1 MRPALGRWII
11 GFAIAAVATA
21 LFLAEAARAQ
31 EAVGT
36 WHGTLS
42 LPNGV
47 IRLGVRL
54 APAGESLS
62 GVIYSPEQ
70 SGMEASLADVRRE
83 GDHLSFAYQPI
94 GGKFEGEWD
103 PKASAWVGDW
113 VSAAGRLPLTLSRG
127 DIPKAAVVEGLDG
140 NWQGAL
146 AIGERKLRIVVR
158 VRTGAYGTVALLDSP
173 DQLAGGFV
181 LTELGRKGDDVSFA
195 QPQLRASFAGKLSA
209 DGQSIVGAL
218 TQGGTLPLTLTR
230 FTPTLSAR
238 PQTPQRPY
246 PYREAE
252 VAVDSV
258 SGVRLACTL
267 TTPEGKGADGK
278 GRFPAA
284 FLITGSGPQDRDE
297 TLVRHKPFLVLA
309 DHLTRRGIAVLRCD
323 DRGFGKSTGDFAAA
337 TSTDFNADAAAAVA
351 FLRSRA
357 EIDPARVGL
366 IGHSEGGLIGPMVAA
381 GDPKIAFVVML
392 AGPGVPSRD
401 LMTAQREAIGR
412 ATGATAEAM
421 ARGETL
427 SARIDEAIAQGR
439 DWETAKTD
447 VVKIIGAEAAALGV
461 PADTLLARSQLVL
474 TPWYRDFIRYDP
486 RPTLAK
492 LRMPVLALN
501 GSNDTQVV
509 AAQNLPAIRAAL
521 KENPDATVEELP
533 GLNHLFQTSKTGAP
547 TEYAII
553 EETFAPS
560 ALKVISDWITARV
573 GR

>member
-1 MRPALGRWII
+1 MRAAFSRWTL

-21 LFLAEAARAQ
+21 LLLAEAAWAQ
-31 EAVGT
+31 EAAGT

-54 APAGESLS
+54 APAGDGLA

-70 SGMEASLADVRRE
+70 SGAEAPLADVRR
-83 GDHLSFAYQPI
+83 DANRLSFAYQPV
-94 GGKFEGEWD
+94 GGRFEGAWD
-103 PKASAWVGDW
+103 PQVSAWVGDW

-127 DIPKAAVVEGLDG
+127 DIPKAPAVEGLDG

-158 VRTGAYGTVALLDSP
+158 VKTGTYGTVALLDSP
-173 DQLAGGFV
+173 DQLAAGIV
-181 LTELGRKGDDVSFA
+181 LSDFARKGDEVSFA
-195 QPQLRASFAGKLSA
+195 QPKLRISFAGKLSA
-209 DGQSIVGAL
+209 DGQSIVGAF

-238 PQTPQRPY
+238 PQTPQKPY

-252 VAVDSV
+252 VAIDSV
-258 SGVRLACTL
+258 PGVRLACTL
-267 TTPEGKGADGK
+267 TSPEGE

-309 DHLTRRGIAVLRCD
+309 DHLTRHGIAVLRCD
-323 DRGFGKSTGDFAAA
+323 DRGFGKSTGDFSAA
-337 TSTDFNADAAAAVA
+337 TSADFAADAEAAVA
-351 FLRSRA
+351 FLRARPG
-357 EIDPARVGL
+357 IDPARIGL
-366 IGHSEGGLIGPMVAA
+366 IGHSEGGMIAPMVAA
-381 GDPKIAFVVML
+381 RDPRIAFVVML
-392 AGPGVPSRD
+392 AGPGVPSRA

-412 ATGATAEAM
+412 ASGASAAAM
-421 ARGETL
+421 TRSETL
-427 SARIDEAIAQGR
+427 STRIDEAIAQSQ
-439 DWETAKTD
+439 DWEAAKTD
-447 VVKIIGAEAAALGV
+447 VVKILGAEAAALGV
-461 PADTLLARSQLVL
+461 PTDTLLARSQLVL

-509 AAQNLPAIRAAL
+509 ASQNLPAIRTAL
-521 KENPDATVEELP
+521 KDDPDATVEELP

-547 TEYAII
+547 TEYAAI

-560 ALKVISDWITARV
+560 ALKIISDWIAARV